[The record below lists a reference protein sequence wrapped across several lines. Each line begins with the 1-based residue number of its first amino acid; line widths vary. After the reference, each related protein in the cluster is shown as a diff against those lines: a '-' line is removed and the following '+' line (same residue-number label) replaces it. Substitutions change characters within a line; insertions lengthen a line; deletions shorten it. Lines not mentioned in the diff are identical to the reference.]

1 MKEPGPDHPIVVEPQ
16 PGTVRVR
23 AGGRIVAE
31 SRAALR
37 LTEASYPPVLYIP
50 PGDIDGALLLP
61 SERES
66 YCPYKGRAAYHHLA
80 LEGGERRDAAWS
92 YPNPYPAVAGIRG
105 HLAFYPDRVDAIEA
119 EDDPA

>member
-80 LEGGERRDAAWS
+80 LEGGGVLHADEQ
-92 YPNPYPAVAGIRG
+92 AGVTFDGSADLLVRG
-105 HLAFYPDRVDAIEA
+105 WRA
-119 EDDPA
+119 EFFLPL